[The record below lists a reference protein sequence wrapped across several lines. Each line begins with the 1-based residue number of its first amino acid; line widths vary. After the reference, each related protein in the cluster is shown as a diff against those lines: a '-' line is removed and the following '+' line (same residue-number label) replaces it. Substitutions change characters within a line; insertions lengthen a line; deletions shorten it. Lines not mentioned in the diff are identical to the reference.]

1 MGRSTDNVE
10 RMFDRQRPY
19 DSVLPAGQGPLSVD
33 ELRRMWAA
41 GSDGDTDWFAAYD
54 PALVSD
60 GQIVE
65 MIAELLHDR
74 PGGAAEVYEATSS
87 TSNPSVFS
95 RYVA

>member
-1 MGRSTDNVE
+1 
-10 RMFDRQRPY
+10 MFDRQRYADPG
-19 DSVLPAGQGPLSVD
+19 LPAGRAPLSVD

-41 GSDGDTDWFAAYD
+41 GSNGETDWFAAYD
-54 PALVSD
+54 PALASD

-74 PGGAAEVYEATSS
+74 PGGTADVYEATSS
-87 TSNPSVFS
+87 TSNPSAFS

>member
-1 MGRSTDNVE
+1 
-10 RMFDRQRPY
+10 MFDRQRPL
-19 DSVLPAGQGPLSVD
+19 DPVLPAGRAPLSVD

-41 GSDGDTDWFAAYD
+41 GSDGATDWFAAYD

-74 PGGAAEVYEATSS
+74 PGGVADVYEATNS
-87 TSNPSVFS
+87 TSNPSAFS
-95 RYVA
+95 KYVA